1 MRNKIDTM
9 SLALG
14 CLLGGLVVF
23 TVVATTRKPPAWDY
37 WARDGSAG
45 ALMPGTEMRLNQ
57 GYKVEQLIATSQ
69 GPDKDPYVIV
79 ILKREKTAK

>member
-1 MRNKIDTM
+1 MRNRIDTM

-23 TVVATTRKPPAWDY
+23 TVVATTVKPPSWDY
-37 WARDGSAG
+37 WADHGSAG
-45 ALMPGTEMRLNQ
+45 SLMPATEMRLKQ
-57 GYKVEQLIATSQ
+57 GYQVEQLIATSQ
-69 GPDKDPYVIV
+69 GPDKDPHVIV